1 MKPIVSALIL
11 TTIASFWLP
20 AISDTGKPQTPKKGT
35 LDNPYEDGMDKAAAN
50 IVNASLGSVGKRV
63 VITIKQAGG
72 KEQKFYA
79 KIPGDKYSPAGD
91 DTAKAVLATTST
103 LTSAIDKAKTKGL
116 PSTISIEV
124 ECK

>member
-20 AISDTGKPQTPKKGT
+20 AISSDTGKPRTPKKGA

-50 IVNASLGSVGKRV
+50 IVNSSLGSVGKRV
-63 VITIKQAGG
+63 VITMRKRAEVLC
-72 KEQKFYA
+72 KN
-79 KIPGDKYSPAGD
+79 PWRKYSLAGD
-91 DTAKAVLATTST
+91 DTAKAVLATTSR
-103 LTSAIDKAKTKGL
+103 LTSAIDKAKSKSVL
-116 PSTISIEV
+116 SSVVIEV